1 MPEMYRT
8 GVETRTFSKLFDR
21 GADIHEKEKPEV
33 TLRFR
38 AMSLKRWISVSPSGH
53 RVLGLKKNPLRI
65 QPTII

>member
-33 TLRFR
+33 TE
-38 AMSLKRWISVSPSGH
+38 I
-53 RVLGLKKNPLRI
+53 
-65 QPTII
+65 